1 MIINEEY
8 YTLLYKN
15 SNKIDNKKN
24 KNIFNKIHKISNNK
38 KSIFSLSSTK
48 VINKISVTQNTSKE
62 KSYKKEL
69 NIKIF
74 SPNNKK
80 KTYYENIQ
88 KIINSP
94 KHIRNNKST
103 FTISN
108 ITNHLSI
115 KSSKNTKTNF
125 NASMNG
131 VLNDNISI
139 KNIVSKNNGTL
150 FSLKNQFLN

>member
-24 KNIFNKIHKISNNK
+24 KNIFYKIHKISNNK
-38 KSIFSLSSTK
+38 KSIFSPSSTK

-80 KTYYENIQ
+80 KLIMKIFKKLLIAQNI
-88 KIINSP
+88 
-94 KHIRNNKST
+94 
-103 FTISN
+103 
-108 ITNHLSI
+108 
-115 KSSKNTKTNF
+115 
-125 NASMNG
+125 
-131 VLNDNISI
+131 
-139 KNIVSKNNGTL
+139 
-150 FSLKNQFLN
+150 